1 VQPER
6 LAEWFDAYQA
16 RLYRLACR
24 LSGDPEE
31 ARDLVQEAFLRLAR
45 SRTSLPQ
52 DGGHAEAW
60 LVKTLVNLCRDRG
73 RKLRVRRKHREN
85 TSASA
90 PPPAAPESAAM
101 ARMAVQQALNQ
112 LPLRRR
118 AVVALR
124 ELEGLGTD
132 EIARVLGLA
141 RATVRWH
148 LHAGRRDLKKIL
160 FGE

>member
-1 VQPER
+1 VQPDR
-6 LAEWFDAYQA
+6 LAEWFDAHQA
-16 RLYRLACR
+16 RLYRLARR

-45 SRTSLPQ
+45 SRGPLPK
-52 DGGHAEAW
+52 DGSHAEAW

-73 RKLRVRRKHREN
+73 RKLRVRREHREAAREN
-85 TSASA
+85 GTA
-90 PPPAAPESAAM
+90 PPAAESAAV
-101 ARMAVQQALNQ
+101 ARMTVQRALSR

-124 ELEGLGTD
+124 ELEGFGTD
-132 EIARVLGLA
+132 EIARALGLA